1 MIGVF
6 KIEKTG
12 MPHGIAGFLLINLYN
27 NTRNKTAGTHLQ
39 VVLIHHHAVCPLL
52 QPLCLLHVTGG
63 DKVALPCRFLAN
75 TSFLTPRKS
84 VDKW

>member
-1 MIGVF
+1 MIGVS
-6 KIEKTG
+6 KIEKPECLTAL
-12 MPHGIAGFLLINLYN
+12 PVFLMRNLYN

-75 TSFLTPRKS
+75 T
-84 VDKW
+84 

>member
-6 KIEKTG
+6 KVEKPECLTAL
-12 MPHGIAGFLLINLYN
+12 PVFLMINLYN

-52 QPLCLLHVTGG
+52 LPLCLLHVTGG

>member
-39 VVLIHHHAVCPLL
+39 VVLIHHHAACSLL
-52 QPLCLLHVTGG
+52 LPLCLLHVTGG

>member
-12 MPHGIAGFLLINLYN
+12 MPHGIAGFLMINLYN

-75 TSFLTPRKS
+75 TSILTPRKS